1 MRIEIILAILLTS
14 TILLFKEQGDEK
26 YFLSIKVIWIK
37 SSFVNINIWQKNI
50 TYKYT
55 QNWAISACKIMT
67 SLKMTEVNVPSKKDI
82 NMNQIVT
89 GTIHAVITRECE
101 NYSLKK
107 NKYVN
112 ALA

>member
-1 MRIEIILAILLTS
+1 
-14 TILLFKEQGDEK
+14 
-26 YFLSIKVIWIK
+26 
-37 SSFVNINIWQKNI
+37 
-50 TYKYT
+50 
-55 QNWAISACKIMT
+55 MT